1 MLDRGKTK
9 EAVMDD
15 STKPIIQ
22 IVVVIGSILLFIIF
36 DKLSSLKTRMERNQD
51 WVERRINIL
60 EEKHRQVK

>member
-1 MLDRGKTK
+1 
-9 EAVMDD
+9 MDD